1 MPAPSSVRRCA
12 LKLAALVLSALLAA
26 ATSPAGAQVRVEGSI
41 AALRI
46 EATRVPLADV
56 LAALAALNVQYRTA
70 VALQTEISGS
80 YAGPFAQVIARLL
93 DGYNYV
99 LRSDRDAIEV
109 LVIGRRGERAV
120 FTTMPPAPLAAPP
133 AAPAQ
138 GPAAQ
143 WRAAPKSPTP
153 GR

>member
-1 MPAPSSVRRCA
+1 MPALSSARASA
-12 LKLAALVLSALLAA
+12 LKLAAALILSVLLAA
-26 ATSPAGAQVRVEGSI
+26 ASAPAGAQVRVEGNI

-46 EATRVPLADV
+46 DATRVPLADV
-56 LAALAALNVQYRTA
+56 LAALGAALNMRYRTA

-80 YAGPFAQVIARLL
+80 YEGPFGQVIARLL

-109 LVIGRRGERAV
+109 LVVGRRGERAV
-120 FTTMPPAPLAAPP
+120 VATMPPAPLAA
-133 AAPAQ
+133 AAQ
-138 GPAAQ
+138 SPAAQ